1 MKKSTIYV
9 LALILVA
16 KLIPT
21 IVLAQ
26 GNPVPFAYNIKAED
40 LKKHLTFLA
49 SDSLKGRNTGSAE
62 QKVAANYIADHFKKV
77 GLAPVQGSY
86 FQKVGLAN
94 RSWSNVLFSS
104 RGKNYEYMNQFMA
117 TALAPVAANSKL
129 SAVFAGFGVEQG
141 AYTDFSQLKAKGA
154 IVMAFEGEAKD
165 ESGNYVLSGTKDPS
179 VFGK

>member
-26 GNPVPFAYNIKAED
+26 GNPVSFAYNIKAED

-62 QKVAANYIADHFKKV
+62 QKVAAD
-77 GLAPVQGSY
+77 
-86 FQKVGLAN
+86 
-94 RSWSNVLFSS
+94 
-104 RGKNYEYMNQFMA
+104 
-117 TALAPVAANSKL
+117 
-129 SAVFAGFGVEQG
+129 
-141 AYTDFSQLKAKGA
+141 
-154 IVMAFEGEAKD
+154 
-165 ESGNYVLSGTKDPS
+165 
-179 VFGK
+179 